1 MQSTLNK
8 FGIGEDEKVVLL
20 VGRMDPIK
28 SQDIAIKAIKKLDAK
43 LVLAGNGSF
52 TSKTLGHDKASV
64 WVKKLRD
71 LTQETGVKDKVIFT
85 GYVTEKELAS
95 LYMRS
100 DVVIL
105 TSRTEG
111 FGLTVCEAWNY
122 QKPVVVSKGAGV
134 SELVIEGVNG
144 YTFPSDS
151 YDELAEAIRRTFK
164 EGDKLGSMGRETLRQ
179 CSLEYA
185 VDKIKEAM
193 EEAMKGY
200 PKRETD

>member
-1 MQSTLNK
+1 
-8 FGIGEDEKVVLL
+8 
-20 VGRMDPIK
+20 
-28 SQDIAIKAIKKLDAK
+28 
-43 LVLAGNGSF
+43 
-52 TSKTLGHDKASV
+52 LGQ
-64 WVKKLRD
+64 KLRD

-144 YTFPSDS
+144 YTFPSTHMMS
-151 YDELAEAIRRTFK
+151 LL
-164 EGDKLGSMGRETLRQ
+164 KL
-179 CSLEYA
+179 
-185 VDKIKEAM
+185 
-193 EEAMKGY
+193 
-200 PKRETD
+200 